1 MSVVIRFS
9 GDSGDG
15 MQMVGNIFSESAA
28 FAGYGVFTF
37 PDYPAEVR
45 APQGTVAGVSGF
57 QVHFDTRAVAHQG
70 DKCDVLVAMNA
81 AALVAHRKY
90 ATATARIILD
100 SDNFTKEAVEK
111 VGYDIESV
119 VEKLQLEEC
128 DIIEASITQMTLDA
142 VAECGLDRKSALK
155 CRNMLVLGMTL
166 AMYDIPTEYAAK
178 YINKKFGAKNELV
191 CKANIAALEAG
202 ENYAKNT
209 HLVGENYAKGCA
221 KALAKGVYRSI
232 NGNQA
237 VAWGFIAA
245 AEKSGRP
252 LFCGSYP
259 ITPATGILEELAKH
273 KALGVKTVQAE
284 DEIAGI
290 CTAIGASFGGALA
303 VTTTSG
309 PGLALKSE
317 ALGLAVMAQLPL
329 VVVDVQRGG
338 PSTGLPT
345 KSEQADLLQAL
356 HGRNGD
362 CPIVVLAA
370 KSPADCFEKAYMA
383 AKIALERMM
392 PVVLLTDGNLAN
404 GSEPWCIVD
413 INDLPPINPPIVSR
427 EELEAQKR
435 WEKAIS
441 EKGFFNPYTV
451 DNRAI
456 RPWAIPGEAGL
467 EHRVGGLEKQVGT
480 GAISYAAEDHEAMNE
495 LRRERVEMAQADIA
509 VPEIKG
515 AKEGLLIVSW
525 GSTYGIIS
533 EVVEELYASGK
544 MIAHCHLELLNPV
557 AQWLDDVLPQ
567 YDRVLVC
574 EQNCGQLVQHLNATF
589 RDCEIDAYLSNNTE
603 PFSPEEL
610 REEFLFNLEEL
621 DVIRRNIDAF
631 AKNLN
636 MYDTKD
642 ELLS

>member
-128 DIIEASITQMTLDA
+128 DIIEAPITQMTLDA

-317 ALGLAVMAQLPL
+317 ALGLAVMAQIPL

-356 HGRNGD
+356 YGRNGD
-362 CPIVVLAA
+362 SPLVVLAA
-370 KSPADCFEKAYMA
+370 HSPADCFDKAYLA

-392 PVVLLTDGNLAN
+392 PVVLLTDANLAN
-404 GSEPWCIVD
+404 GTEPWRVKHVAELEEI
-413 INDLPPINPPIVSR
+413 LPPIVSR
-427 EELEAQKR
+427 EELAA
-435 WEKAIS
+435 KA
-441 EKGFFNPYTV
+441 ECFNERDLFNPYSA
-451 DNRAI
+451 NENLARY
-456 RPWAIPGEAGL
+456 WAIPGAEGL
-467 EHRVGGLEKQVGT
+467 EHRLGGLEKQPMT
-480 GAISYAAEDHEAMNE
+480 GAISYSPADHAAMGA
-495 LRRERVEMAQADIA
+495 LRAERVERVA
-509 VPEIKG
+509 EILPQMLYEG
-515 AKEGLLIVSW
+515 AEEGEMLVLAW
-525 GSTYGIIS
+525 GSN
-533 EVVEELYASGK
+533 AGK
-544 MIAHCHLELLNPV
+544 VREAV
-557 AQWLDDVLPQ
+557 AQLHEEGRSVAYATVDAINPLPQ
-567 YDRVLVC
+567 GLCEKMMCYKRVLVC
-574 EQNCGQLVQHLNATF
+574 ESNSGQLASLF
-589 RDCEIDAYLSNNTE
+589 RSIVKHEDIRSLASMEAQ
-603 PFSPEEL
+603 PFNVAEL
-610 REEFLFNLEEL
+610 
-621 DVIRRNIDAF
+621 VAQI
-631 AKNLN
+631 NLN
-636 MYDTKD
+636 LD
-642 ELLS
+642 

>member
-15 MQMVGNIFSESAA
+15 MQMVGNLFSESAA

-57 QVHFDTRAVAHQG
+57 QVHFDAQAVTHEG
-70 DKCDVLVAMNA
+70 DKCDILVAMNP

-90 ATATARIILD
+90 AAASATMLLD
-100 SDNFTKEAVEK
+100 SDNFTKDSVAK
-111 VGYDIESV
+111 LGYDIETI
-119 VEKLQLEEC
+119 VEQLNMGEC
-128 DIIEASITQMTLDA
+128 NIVEAPITQMTLDA
-142 VAECGLDRKSALK
+142 VAECELDRKSALK
-155 CRNMLVLGMTL
+155 CRNMVVLGITL
-166 AMYDIPTEYAAK
+166 GMYDISTEYAEK
-178 YINKKFGAKNELV
+178 FITKKFGAKNPLV
-191 CKANIAALEAG
+191 CKANIAALQAG

-209 HLVGENYAKGCA
+209 HLVGENHAKSSVN
-221 KALAKGVYRSI
+221 ALAKGVYRSI

-317 ALGLAVMAQLPL
+317 ALGLAVMAQIPL

-345 KSEQADLLQAL
+345 KSEQADLLQAMY
-356 HGRNGD
+356 GRNGD
-362 CPIVVLAA
+362 SPLVVLAA
-370 KSPADCFEKAYMA
+370 HSPADCFEKAYLA

-404 GSEPWCIVD
+404 GTEPWLVKRVADMPTIT
-413 INDLPPINPPIVSR
+413 PPIVTR
-427 EELEAQKR
+427 EELAA
-435 WEKAIS
+435 KA
-441 EKGFFNPYTV
+441 ECFNERGLFNPYSAN
-451 DNRAI
+451 DNLARY
-456 RPWAIPGEAGL
+456 WAIPGAEGL
-467 EHRVGGLEKQVGT
+467 EHRLGGLEKQPST
-480 GAISYAAEDHEAMNE
+480 GAISYAPADHAAMGA
-495 LRRERVEMAQADIA
+495 LRAERVERVADMVAPIA
-509 VPEIKG
+509 HEG
-515 AKEGLLIVSW
+515 AGAGDVLVLAW
-525 GSTYGIIS
+525 GSNVGKVREAAMALS
-533 EVVEELYASGK
+533 NEGKAVAYATIDMINPLPRGLKEK
-544 MIAHCHLELLNPV
+544 MASYKRI
-557 AQWLDDVLPQ
+557 
-567 YDRVLVC
+567 LVC
-574 EQNCGQLVQHLNATF
+574 ESNSGQLASLLRAAT
-589 RDCEIDAYLSNNTE
+589 DHENICSVASMEAK
-603 PFSPEEL
+603 PFNVAEL
-610 REEFLFNLEEL
+610 VEK
-621 DVIRRNIDAF
+621 I
-631 AKNLN
+631 NLN
-636 MYDTKD
+636 
-642 ELLS
+642 LN

>member
-128 DIIEASITQMTLDA
+128 DIIEAPITQMTLDA
-142 VAECGLDRKSALK
+142 VAECRLDRKSALK

-317 ALGLAVMAQLPL
+317 ALGLAVMAQIPL

-356 HGRNGD
+356 YGRNGD
-362 CPIVVLAA
+362 SPLVVLAA
-370 KSPADCFEKAYMA
+370 HSPADCFDKAYLA

-392 PVVLLTDGNLAN
+392 PVVLLTDANLAN
-404 GSEPWCIVD
+404 GTEPWRVKHVAELEEI
-413 INDLPPINPPIVSR
+413 LPPIVSR
-427 EELEAQKR
+427 EELAA
-435 WEKAIS
+435 KA
-441 EKGFFNPYTV
+441 ECFNERGLFNPYSA
-451 DNRAI
+451 NENLARY
-456 RPWAIPGEAGL
+456 WAIPGAEGL
-467 EHRVGGLEKQVGT
+467 EHRLGGLEKQPMT
-480 GAISYAAEDHEAMNE
+480 GAISYSPADHAAMGA
-495 LRRERVEMAQADIA
+495 LRAERVERVA
-509 VPEIKG
+509 EILPQMLYEG
-515 AKEGLLIVSW
+515 AEEGEMLVLAW
-525 GSTYGIIS
+525 GSN
-533 EVVEELYASGK
+533 AGK
-544 MIAHCHLELLNPV
+544 VREAV
-557 AQWLDDVLPQ
+557 AQLHEEGRSVAYATVDAINPLPQ
-567 YDRVLVC
+567 GLCEKMMCYKRVLVC
-574 EQNCGQLVQHLNATF
+574 ESNSGQLASLF
-589 RDCEIDAYLSNNTE
+589 RSIVKHEDIRSLASMEAQ
-603 PFSPEEL
+603 PFNVAEL
-610 REEFLFNLEEL
+610 
-621 DVIRRNIDAF
+621 VAQI
-631 AKNLN
+631 NLN
-636 MYDTKD
+636 LD
-642 ELLS
+642 

>member
-15 MQMVGNIFSESAA
+15 MQMVGNLFSESAA

-57 QVHFDTRAVAHQG
+57 QVHFDSQSVAHEG
-70 DKCDVLVAMNA
+70 DKCSILVAMNP

-90 ATATARIILD
+90 ATATATILLD
-100 SDNFTKEAVEK
+100 SDNFTKESVEK
-111 VGYDIESV
+111 LGYDIETIV
-119 VEKLQLEEC
+119 DAFDMGECNIVE
-128 DIIEASITQMTLDA
+128 APITQMTLDA
-142 VAECGLDRKSALK
+142 VADFGLDRKSALK
-155 CRNMLVLGMTL
+155 CRNMVVLGITL
-166 AMYDIPTEYAAK
+166 GMYDIATEYAEKFLA
-178 YINKKFGAKNELV
+178 KKFAAKNELV
-191 CKANIAALEAG
+191 CKANIAALHAG

-209 HLVGENYAKGCA
+209 HLVGENHAKTSA
-221 KALAKGVYRSI
+221 NALAKGVYRSI

-245 AEKSGRP
+245 SEKSGRP

-317 ALGLAVMAQLPL
+317 ALGLAVMAQIPL

-345 KSEQADLLQAL
+345 KSEQADLMQAIY
-356 HGRNGD
+356 GRNGD
-362 CPIVVLAA
+362 SPLVVLAA
-370 KSPADCFEKAYMA
+370 HSPADCFDKAFMA

-404 GSEPWCIVD
+404 GTEPWRVKRVADMPTIT
-413 INDLPPINPPIVSR
+413 PPIVRR
-427 EELEAQKR
+427 EELAA
-435 WEKAIS
+435 KA
-441 EKGFFNPYTV
+441 ECFNERGLFNPYSA
-451 DNRAI
+451 NENLARY
-456 RPWAIPGEAGL
+456 WAVPGTEGL
-467 EHRVGGLEKQVGT
+467 EHRLGGLEKQPTT
-480 GAISYAAEDHEAMNE
+480 GVISYSPTDHAAMGA
-495 LRRERVEMAQADIA
+495 LRAERVERVAELVAPIST
-509 VPEIKG
+509 EG
-515 AKEGLLIVSW
+515 AESGKLLVLAW
-525 GSTYGIIS
+525 GSNVGKVREATMQLVAEGREIAYATVDLVNPLQRGVKD
-533 EVVEELYASGK
+533 VVARYK
-544 MIAHCHLELLNPV
+544 QV
-557 AQWLDDVLPQ
+557 V
-567 YDRVLVC
+567 VC
-574 EQNCGQLVQHLNATF
+574 ESNSGQFAS
-589 RDCEIDAYLSNNTE
+589 YLRSVTAHTGICSVASME
-603 PFSPEEL
+603 AKPFDVAAL
-610 REEFLFNLEEL
+610 KVAILAKLNLE
-621 DVIRRNIDAF
+621 
-631 AKNLN
+631 
-636 MYDTKD
+636 
-642 ELLS
+642 

>member
-57 QVHFDTRAVAHQG
+57 QVHFDTQAVAHQG
-70 DKCDVLVAMNA
+70 DKCNVLVAMNA

-90 ATATARIILD
+90 TTATARIILD
-100 SDNFTKEAVEK
+100 SDNFTKDAVEK
-111 VGYDIESV
+111 VGYDIETI
-119 VEKLQLEEC
+119 VEQLKLEEC
-128 DIIEASITQMTLDA
+128 DIVEAPITQMTLDA
-142 VAECGLDRKSALK
+142 VVECGLDRKSALK
-155 CRNMLVLGMTL
+155 CRNMLVLGMNL
-166 AMYDIPTEYAAK
+166 AMYDIPTEYAKK
-178 YINKKFGAKNELV
+178 YITKKFAAKNELV

-202 ENYAKNT
+202 ENYARNS
-209 HLVGENYAKGCA
+209 HLVGESHAKVA
-221 KALAKGVYRSI
+221 NALPAGTYRSI

-290 CTAIGASFGGALA
+290 CTAIGASFGGSLA

-317 ALGLAVMAQLPL
+317 ALGLAVMAQIPL

-345 KSEQADLLQAL
+345 KSEQADLLQAMY
-356 HGRNGD
+356 GRNGD
-362 CPIVVLAA
+362 SPLVVLTAH
-370 KSPADCFEKAYMA
+370 SPADCFDKAYMA

-404 GSEPWCIVD
+404 GTEPWLVKRVAELADIV
-413 INDLPPINPPIVSR
+413 PPIVSR
-427 EELEAQKR
+427 EELA
-435 WEKAIS
+435 EKA
-441 EKGFFNPYTV
+441 ECFNERGLFNPYSA
-451 DNRAI
+451 NENLARY
-456 RPWAIPGEAGL
+456 WAIPGAEGL
-467 EHRVGGLEKQVGT
+467 EHRLGGLEKQPRT
-480 GAISYAAEDHEAMNE
+480 GAISYSPEDHAAMGR
-495 LRRERVEMAQADIA
+495 LRAERVERAAELVEPIA
-509 VPEIKG
+509 VEG
-515 AKEGLLIVSW
+515 ASEGDMLVMSW
-525 GSTYGIIS
+525 GSNAGKVAEAVAQLYADGKSVAHTVVSLVNPLQQG
-533 EVVEELYASGK
+533 VVEAMSHYK
-544 MIAHCHLELLNPV
+544 
-557 AQWLDDVLPQ
+557 
-567 YDRVLVC
+567 RVLVC
-574 EQNCGQLVQHLNATF
+574 ESNSGQLASLLRVAT
-589 RDCEIDAYLSNNTE
+589 RHENILSYASMEAQPFNVTE
-603 PFSPEEL
+603 LVST
-610 REEFLFNLEEL
+610 
-621 DVIRRNIDAF
+621 I
-631 AKNLN
+631 NLN
-636 MYDTKD
+636 
-642 ELLS
+642 LN

>member
-15 MQMVGNIFSESAA
+15 MQMVGNLFSESAA

-57 QVHFDTRAVAHQG
+57 QVHFDTQAVTHQG
-70 DKCDVLVAMNA
+70 DKCNVLVAMNA

-100 SDNFTKEAVEK
+100 SDNFTKESVEK
-111 VGYDIESV
+111 VGYDIETI
-119 VEKLQLEEC
+119 VEQLQLGEC
-128 DIIEASITQMTLDA
+128 DIIEAPISQMTLDA
-142 VAECGLDRKSALK
+142 VAEYGLDRKSALK
-155 CRNMLVLGMTL
+155 CRNMLVLGITL
-166 AMYDIPTEYAAK
+166 AMYDIPSEYAK
-178 YINKKFGAKNELV
+178 KFITKKFGAKNELV
-191 CKANIAALEAG
+191 CKANISALEAG
-202 ENYAKNT
+202 ENYAKNS
-209 HLVGENYAKGCA
+209 HLVGEHHT
-221 KALAKGVYRSI
+221 KAANALPAGTYRSI

-317 ALGLAVMAQLPL
+317 ALGLAVMAQIPL

-345 KSEQADLLQAL
+345 KSEQADLLQAMY
-356 HGRNGD
+356 GRNGD
-362 CPIVVLAA
+362 SPLVVLVAE
-370 KSPADCFEKAYMA
+370 SPADCFDKAYLA

-392 PVVLLTDGNLAN
+392 PVVLLTDANLAN
-404 GSEPWCIVD
+404 GTEPWRVKRVAELEEIV
-413 INDLPPINPPIVSR
+413 PPIVSR
-427 EELEAQKR
+427 EELA
-435 WEKAIS
+435 EKA
-441 EKGFFNPYTV
+441 ECFNERGLFNPYSA
-451 DNRAI
+451 NENLARY
-456 RPWAIPGEAGL
+456 WAIPGTEGL
-467 EHRVGGLEKQVGT
+467 EHRLGGLEKQPKT
-480 GAISYAAEDHEAMNE
+480 GAISYSPEDHAAMGK
-495 LRRERVEMAQADIA
+495 LRTERVERVAEMVDAITIDGAQ
-509 VPEIKG
+509 
-515 AKEGLLIVSW
+515 EGDMLVVSW
-525 GSTYGIIS
+525 GSN
-533 EVVEELYASGK
+533 AGK
-544 MIAHCHLELLNPV
+544 VAEAVAKLNAEGKSVAHTTVSLVNPLQRGL
-557 AQWLDDVLPQ
+557 AEAMAN
-567 YDRVLVC
+567 YKRILVC
-574 EQNCGQLVQHLNATF
+574 ESNSGQLASLLRAATNHNDICSYASMEAQPF
-589 RDCEIDAYLSNNTE
+589 NVAELIATIDK
-603 PFSPEEL
+603 
-610 REEFLFNLEEL
+610 NLE
-621 DVIRRNIDAF
+621 
-631 AKNLN
+631 
-636 MYDTKD
+636 
-642 ELLS
+642 

>member
-15 MQMVGNIFSESAA
+15 MQMVGNLFSESAA

-57 QVHFDTRAVAHQG
+57 QVHFDSQSVAHEG
-70 DKCDVLVAMNA
+70 DKCSILVAMTP

-90 ATATARIILD
+90 ATATATILLD
-100 SDNFTKEAVEK
+100 SDNFTKESVEK
-111 VGYDIESV
+111 LGYDIETIV
-119 VEKLQLEEC
+119 DALDMGECNIVE
-128 DIIEASITQMTLDA
+128 APITQMTLDA
-142 VAECGLDRKSALK
+142 VADFGLDRKSALK
-155 CRNMLVLGMTL
+155 CRNMVVLGITL
-166 AMYDIPTEYAAK
+166 GMYDIAMEYAEK
-178 YINKKFGAKNELV
+178 FLVKKFAAKNELV
-191 CKANIAALEAG
+191 CKANIAALHAG

-209 HLVGENYAKGCA
+209 HLVGENHAKTSA
-221 KALAKGVYRSI
+221 NALAKGIYRSI

-245 AEKSGRP
+245 SEKSGRP

-317 ALGLAVMAQLPL
+317 ALGLAVMAQIPL

-345 KSEQADLLQAL
+345 KSEQADLMQAIY
-356 HGRNGD
+356 GRNGD
-362 CPIVVLAA
+362 SPLVVLAA
-370 KSPADCFEKAYMA
+370 HSPADCFDKAFMA

-404 GSEPWCIVD
+404 GTEPWRVKRVADMPTIT
-413 INDLPPINPPIVSR
+413 PPIVRR
-427 EELEAQKR
+427 EELAA
-435 WEKAIS
+435 KA
-441 EKGFFNPYTV
+441 ECFNERGLFNSYSA
-451 DNRAI
+451 NENLARY
-456 RPWAIPGEAGL
+456 WAVPGTEGL
-467 EHRVGGLEKQVGT
+467 EHRLGGLEKQPTT
-480 GAISYAAEDHEAMNE
+480 GVISYSPTDHAAMGA
-495 LRRERVEMAQADIA
+495 LRAERVERVAELVAPIST
-509 VPEIKG
+509 EG
-515 AKEGLLIVSW
+515 AESGKLLVLAW
-525 GSTYGIIS
+525 GSNVGKVREATMQLVAEGREIAYATVDLVNPLQRGVKD
-533 EVVEELYASGK
+533 VVARYK
-544 MIAHCHLELLNPV
+544 QV
-557 AQWLDDVLPQ
+557 V
-567 YDRVLVC
+567 VC
-574 EQNCGQLVQHLNATF
+574 ESNSGQFAS
-589 RDCEIDAYLSNNTE
+589 YLRSVTAHTAICSVASME
-603 PFSPEEL
+603 AKPFDVAALKEAIL
-610 REEFLFNLEEL
+610 AKLNLE
-621 DVIRRNIDAF
+621 
-631 AKNLN
+631 
-636 MYDTKD
+636 
-642 ELLS
+642 

>member
-15 MQMVGNIFSESAA
+15 MQMVGNIFSESVA

-57 QVHFDTRAVAHQG
+57 QVHFDTQAVTHQG

-111 VGYDIESV
+111 VGYDIESI

-128 DIIEASITQMTLDA
+128 DIVEAPITQMTLDA
-142 VAECGLDRKSALK
+142 VAEYGLDRKSALK

-166 AMYDIPTEYAAK
+166 AMYDVSTEYAAK

-202 ENYAKNT
+202 ENYAKNS
-209 HLVGENYAKGCA
+209 HLVGEHHA
-221 KALAKGVYRSI
+221 KAVQALPAGVYRSI

-317 ALGLAVMAQLPL
+317 ALGLAVMAQIPL

-345 KSEQADLLQAL
+345 KSEQADLLQAMY
-356 HGRNGD
+356 GRNGD
-362 CPIVVLAA
+362 SPLVVLASH
-370 KSPADCFEKAYMA
+370 SPADCFDKAYLA

-392 PVVLLTDGNLAN
+392 PVVLLTDANLAN
-404 GSEPWCIVD
+404 GTEPWRVKHVAELEEIV
-413 INDLPPINPPIVSR
+413 PPIVSR
-427 EELEAQKR
+427 EELAA
-435 WEKAIS
+435 KA
-441 EKGFFNPYTV
+441 ECFNERGLFNPYSA
-451 DNRAI
+451 NENLARY
-456 RPWAIPGEAGL
+456 WAIPGAEGL
-467 EHRVGGLEKQVGT
+467 EHRLGGLEKQPST
-480 GAISYAAEDHEAMNE
+480 GAISYSPADHAAMGA
-495 LRRERVEMAQADIA
+495 LRAERVERVA
-509 VPEIKG
+509 EILPQMLY
-515 AKEGLLIVSW
+515 EGVESGELLVLAW
-525 GSTYGIIS
+525 GSN
-533 EVVEELYASGK
+533 AGK
-544 MIAHCHLELLNPV
+544 VREAV
-557 AQWLDDVLPQ
+557 AQLHEKGCSIAYATVDAINPLPGGLREKMAH
-567 YDRVLVC
+567 YKRVLVC
-574 EQNCGQLVQHLNATF
+574 ESNSGQLASLLRSATEHEDI
-589 RDCEIDAYLSNNTE
+589 RSAASMEAQ
-603 PFSPEEL
+603 PFNVAEL
-610 REEFLFNLEEL
+610 
-621 DVIRRNIDAF
+621 V
-631 AKNLN
+631 AKINLN
-636 MYDTKD
+636 
-642 ELLS
+642 LN

>member
-15 MQMVGNIFSESAA
+15 MQMVGNTVSESAA

-57 QVHFDTRAVAHQG
+57 QVHFDTQAVTHQG

-90 ATATARIILD
+90 ATSTARIILD
-100 SDNFTKEAVEK
+100 SDNFTKESVEK
-111 VGYDIESV
+111 VGYDIETI
-119 VEKLQLEEC
+119 VEQLHLEEC
-128 DIIEASITQMTLDA
+128 DIIEAPITQMTLDA
-142 VAECGLDRKSALK
+142 VVESGLDRKSAMK

-166 AMYDIPTEYAAK
+166 AMYDIPTEYAK
-178 YINKKFGAKNELV
+178 KFVTKKFGTKNELV
-191 CKANIAALEAG
+191 CKANILAIEAG
-202 ENYAKNT
+202 ENYAKNS
-209 HLVGENYAKGCA
+209 HLVGEHHT
-221 KALAKGVYRSI
+221 KATHALPAGVYRSI

-317 ALGLAVMAQLPL
+317 ALGLAVMAQIPL

-345 KSEQADLLQAL
+345 KSEQSDLLQAMY
-356 HGRNGD
+356 GRNGD
-362 CPIVVLAA
+362 SPLVVLAA
-370 KSPADCFEKAYMA
+370 HSPADCFDKAYLA

-392 PVVLLTDGNLAN
+392 PVVLLTDANLAN
-404 GSEPWCIVD
+404 GTEPWRVKRVAELADIV
-413 INDLPPINPPIVSR
+413 PPIVSR
-427 EELEAQKR
+427 EELEA
-435 WEKAIS
+435 KA
-441 EKGFFNPYTV
+441 ECFNERGHFNPYSA
-451 DNRAI
+451 NENLARY
-456 RPWAIPGEAGL
+456 WAIPGAEGL
-467 EHRVGGLEKQVGT
+467 EHRLGGLEKQPKT
-480 GAISYAAEDHEAMNE
+480 GAITPQWVHS
-495 LRRERVEMAQADIA
+495 
-509 VPEIKG
+509 VP
-515 AKEGLLIVSW
+515 S
-525 GSTYGIIS
+525 
-533 EVVEELYASGK
+533 
-544 MIAHCHLELLNPV
+544 
-557 AQWLDDVLPQ
+557 VLS
-567 YDRVLVC
+567 
-574 EQNCGQLVQHLNATF
+574 A
-589 RDCEIDAYLSNNTE
+589 
-603 PFSPEEL
+603 
-610 REEFLFNLEEL
+610 
-621 DVIRRNIDAF
+621 
-631 AKNLN
+631 
-636 MYDTKD
+636 
-642 ELLS
+642 